1 MTKRLGLHLMGALL
15 ASLALVAGAQ
25 AQKYPDR
32 AITMIVPFAPGGLT
46 DVPAR
51 VLAAMLPKEVGQ
63 NVVVENKTGGTG
75 TIGVAYVARSAPDG
89 YTLLANSLS
98 DAQNL
103 HFMPLPYDTVG
114 DFAEIGWIVDG
125 PPVVLIIDANL
136 PYKTL
141 AEFVAGA
148 KANPDKISFGTS
160 GPASSPAMA
169 IAQINKAAGINI
181 VGVPYRGS
189 GEAARAVAGGAIQG
203 VFTFY
208 SQGKPLVD
216 DGKVRA
222 LAMAAPKRIAG
233 WPDVPTFAELGY
245 KIDFRGFVGLSAPA
259 KTPKPIIEFLNQK
272 LNAVVQSEAFKSRM
286 AELGMTV
293 PADNTPE
300 KYDAYMRAEIV
311 RQGEIAK
318 LTGQALPAPQK

>member
-1 MTKRLGLHLMGALL
+1 MLM
-15 ASLALVAGAQ
+15 AGRAQ

-32 AITMIVPFAPGGLT
+32 AITIIVPFAPGGLT

-51 VLAAMLPKEVGQ
+51 VLAAMLPKKVGQ

-125 PPVVLIIDANL
+125 PPVVLIIDAGL

-141 AEFVAGA
+141 AEFIAGA

-169 IAQINKAAGINI
+169 IAQLNKAAGINI

-222 LAMAAPKRIAG
+222 LAVAAPQRIAG

-245 KIDFRGFVGLSAPA
+245 KIDFRGFVGLVGAGEDAEADHRIPQPEAQRGGAVRSVQVAHGGA
-259 KTPKPIIEFLNQK
+259 RHDGAGATTRRRNTTPTC
-272 LNAVVQSEAFKSRM
+272 A
-286 AELGMTV
+286 T
-293 PADNTPE
+293 
-300 KYDAYMRAEIV
+300 EIV
-311 RQGEIAK
+311 KQGEIAK
-318 LTGQALPAPQK
+318 LTGAALPAPVVQK